1 MSTRGIELDLPDLPE
16 VPISLG
22 PVSGQAP
29 APRRSVAVRLWDALT
44 TWLPLLLMAALALGT
59 WWLVRNAP
67 PVAGTAPV
75 AEPRAAPDYT
85 MSGFTLQRFGTD
97 GQLRLQIEG
106 DALRHLPQ
114 TLQVEIDEAR
124 ILALSPEGRPTR
136 ATARQVFARDDG
148 SRVDLSGLAQVSS
161 VTASGQVA
169 EVSSEALSLFPKE
182 QRIRGERPVEL
193 RVGPHQLSAAGLDAD
208 QSSGILTLQAP
219 IRGVFQP

>member
-22 PVSGQAP
+22 PVTRQSP
-29 APRRSVAVRLWDALT
+29 ASRARAVVRLWDALT

-67 PVAGTAPV
+67 SVAGIAAVTAPRTV
-75 AEPRAAPDYT
+75 PDYT
-85 MSGFTLQRFGTD
+85 MSGFTLQRFGSD

-114 TLQVEIDEAR
+114 TQAVEIDEAR
-124 ILALSPEGRPTR
+124 ILALPPEGRPTR
-136 ATARQVFARDDG
+136 ASARQVLARDDG
-148 SRVDLSGLAQVSS
+148 SEVDLRGLAQIRS
-161 VTASGQVA
+161 VTASGQAA
-169 EVSSEALSLFPKE
+169 EISSEALRLFPKE
-182 QRIRGERPVEL
+182 RRIRGDHPVEL
-193 RVGPHQLSAAGLDAD
+193 RVGPHQLSAAGVDAD
-208 QSSGILTLQAP
+208 QASDLLTLQAP